1 MLVPPILEKGNKVAI
16 TGVAG
21 KLSKADV
28 HNGIDALE
36 SHGFVPIVSETIGAQ
51 YNIFS
56 GNDEFRLGELQKF
69 MDDSEVR
76 AIWMARGGYG
86 TIRILDKIDWKAF
99 KVNPKW
105 LIGFSDI
112 TNLLAKVNDLGFASI
127 HGPMP
132 KTIGYDFEEDVSA
145 NLLFQYLKGVEP
157 KYQWKQ
163 SEACNIGSVK
173 AEVVGGNLAT
183 LSHLY
188 PSLSTEF
195 FNHKMLFIEEIDE
208 YLYAIDRMLSGMK
221 ISGRLDK
228 LKGIIIGDFSS
239 TKDNDDPFGESLQQL
254 VKKVFSDL
262 DIPIA
267 FGFKAGHESTNW
279 PLVFGKE
286 YELTY
291 LNETWELK

>member
-16 TGVAG
+16 TGVAR

-28 HNGIDALE
+28 QNGIDALE
-36 SHGFVPIVSETIGAQ
+36 SNGFVPIVSETIGAEH
-51 YNIFS
+51 NIFS
-56 GNDEFRLGELQKF
+56 GNDEYRLAELQGFLNDPEIK
-69 MDDSEVR
+69 
-76 AIWMARGGYG
+76 AIWLARGGYG
-86 TIRILDKIDWKAF
+86 TIRILDKVDWTAF
-99 KVNPKW
+99 KANPKW

-112 TNLLAKVNDLGFASI
+112 TNLLAKVNDLGVASI

-132 KTIGYDFEEDVSA
+132 KTIGYDFEEEVSA
-145 NLLFQYLKGVEP
+145 NLLFQYLKGAEP

-163 SEACNIGSVK
+163 SEACQNGKVK
-173 AEVVGGNLAT
+173 AQVVGGNLST

-188 PSLSTEF
+188 PSLHSEF
-195 FNHKMLFIEEIDE
+195 FDHKMLFIEEIDE
-208 YLYAIDRMLSGMK
+208 YLYATDRMLRGMK

-228 LKGIIIGDFSS
+228 LKGIIVGDFSG
-239 TKDNDDPFGESLQQL
+239 TKDNEDPFGENLYQI

-267 FGFKAGHESTNW
+267 FGFRAGHESINW